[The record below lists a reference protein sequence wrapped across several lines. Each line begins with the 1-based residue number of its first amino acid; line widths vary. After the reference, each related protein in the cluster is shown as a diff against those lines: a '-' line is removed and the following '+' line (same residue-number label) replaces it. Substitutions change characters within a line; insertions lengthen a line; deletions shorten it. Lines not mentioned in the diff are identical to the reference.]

1 MSSTL
6 EQNTLSVIQYEQLLC
21 TDSAQVHIS
30 FLSAPEY
37 LTQADMGPQK
47 DLCKD
52 NRNAYVSGL
61 TGDNHLQDELLGS
74 PFSPKY
80 FLLSIKGLQIPPSKI
95 F

>member
-21 TDSAQVHIS
+21 TDSAPVHIS

-37 LTQADMGPQK
+37 LTQGDMGPEK

-52 NRNAYVSGL
+52 NRNACFSGL
-61 TGDNHLQDELLGS
+61 TGDNHLWDKLLGS

-80 FLLSIKGLQIPPSKI
+80 FLLSIKDLQIPP
-95 F
+95 